1 MQVLNYLFPLE
12 NPNHLKIFQASN
24 SKIRGINFKRNERV
38 SKYINNELSDFAT
51 NYGIYVLRS
60 EVDEELKLYIG
71 QSINGYDRIFG
82 HKDKAFWSEGIMFIT
97 ENNTWD
103 RTVIDYLEYKLINIF
118 NASKY
123 TLENVDLR
131 KKEPVLDIFQQAKM
145 KDLENEILFLLAC
158 NGIDASPVN
167 KEDVSIKK
175 YDATKGNNAQLI
187 YEDGEFIL
195 LSGSELKRPIESSKE
210 WKDKNFYSSKN
221 KAIDTLIDS
230 GKAEQRDDKIFLISD
245 VAYKNPSLPAS
256 LTSGYAESG
265 YKYWKNLN
273 EIRDDGVDND

>member
-12 NPNHLKIFQASN
+12 NPNHLKIFQSSN
-24 SKIRGINFKRNERV
+24 SKIRGINFKRNEAV
-38 SKYINNELSDFAT
+38 SKYINNELNDFAT

-71 QSINGYDRIFG
+71 QSINGYNRIFG

-103 RTVIDYLEYKLINIF
+103 KTVIDYLEYRLINIF
-118 NASKY
+118 NKSKY

-145 KDLENEILFLLAC
+145 TELEKEILFLLAC
-158 NGIDASPVN
+158 NGIDATAVN
-167 KEDVSIKK
+167 KEDKSIKI
-175 YDATKGNNAQLI
+175 YNATKGNNAQLI
-187 YEDGEFIL
+187 YVDGDFIL
-195 LSGSELKRPIESSKE
+195 LSGSELKRPIDSSKD
-210 WKDKNFYSSKN
+210 WKNKNFYYSKN
-221 KAIDTLIDS
+221 KAIDILLDN
-230 GKAEQRDDKIFLISD
+230 GKAVQQDTKIILNSD
-245 VAYKNPSLPAS
+245 VAYTNPSLPAS
-256 LTSGYAESG
+256 LTSGYTENG
-265 YKYWKNLN
+265 YTYWENLY